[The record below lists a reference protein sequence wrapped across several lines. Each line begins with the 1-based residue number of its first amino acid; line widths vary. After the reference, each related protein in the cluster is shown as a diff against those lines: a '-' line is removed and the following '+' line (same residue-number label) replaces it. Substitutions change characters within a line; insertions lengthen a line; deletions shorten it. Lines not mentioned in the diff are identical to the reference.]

1 MTEQTTE
8 LIGSAGDVQA
18 AIDAGVE
25 LAGPKRLDDTGRFFS
40 VAIPAGAGLQVIDL
54 EDHLDSWRD
63 RPRRKIGSFHAHTG
77 EAFINYMAKHVRVE
91 TELWADIERR
101 SVTAVINAHSDSGTD
116 EAGWG
121 DHRLELK
128 LQHTPAWLAWTNHDG
143 ASMTQVQF
151 AELLEERLQDVV
163 DPDGATLTEVA
174 RTFRATKSVAFESD
188 HVLSSGQVQLGYREE
203 IDAKAG
209 RKGNVDVPEKFTLGL
224 APFEGG
230 QPYPVLAR
238 LRFSIDGGTL
248 RIKYVL
254 DRPTEVV
261 RAAFDQ
267 VVGVIGA
274 GVDAPLYHGRPA

>member
-1 MTEQTTE
+1 MTEHPAE
-8 LIGSAGDVQA
+8 LIGAAGDVQA
-18 AIDAGVE
+18 AIDAGIE
-25 LAGPKRLDDTGRFFS
+25 LAGPKRLDDAGRFFS
-40 VAIPAGAGLQVIDL
+40 VVTPVGAEHHVVDL
-54 EDHLDSWRD
+54 EEHFDTFREA
-63 RPRRKIGSFHAHTG
+63 PRRKTGTYHAHTG
-77 EAFINYMAKHVRVE
+77 DAFIAYLVKHGRRE
-91 TELWADIERR
+91 TEVWADIERR
-101 SVTAVINAHSDSGTD
+101 SVTAVINAHEEDYD
-116 EAGWG
+116 LAGWG

-128 LQHTPAWLAWTNHDG
+128 LQHTPAWLAWSKYDG
-143 ASMTQVQF
+143 VQMTQVQF

-163 DPDGATLTEVA
+163 EPDGATLTEVA

-209 RKGNVDVPEKFTLGL
+209 RKGNLDVPEKFTLGL

-230 QPYPVLAR
+230 SPYPVLAR

-254 DRPTEVV
+254 DRPADVV

-267 VVGVIGA
+267 VVGLIGA
-274 GVDAPLYHGRPA
+274 GVDAPLFHGRSA